1 MPKLPFQTLQK
12 LDLPLTEVVS
22 GRIGFVHDLFL
33 SFPYEICDR
42 LPDDGRD
49 LVVLRG
55 KRERSQAIAEL
66 ADYPGRVVLVMAP
79 GDAPIR
85 NAYMPGRR
93 GLPPNFVALF
103 ATSNE
108 LADRRAVGIPL
119 GVRVNKLRPLQFVRQ
134 NRTAGRSGLLYGNF
148 TVNDTHYRPDRDG
161 AAHVRQR
168 LVDRLGSEPW
178 AELDISAEQRD
189 SPEQLVRYYSQ
200 IAAHRFV
207 LSPEGNGIDCYRTW
221 EALHLGAVPIV
232 MASGS
237 MSAFADLPILFTEDY
252 GELSEAYLEQRW
264 EEISRRSFDID
275 SMLSSHYRRRFLA
288 AVGSLDNPR
297 FLCWKFDSPKFH
309 DVLRRS
315 SRSAANVIV
324 ETPMPPFVACR
335 DLMTADGWNAPG
347 RLRLEQVVGG
357 LRILADGDGPPVV
370 EIPLHTLAGAPFRL
384 TGSIEAEGASPLTIA
399 FEQRPDVIATL
410 ELGEPASALALD
422 FVARSD
428 RTVLTIRAPEAGD
441 AASWTLR
448 DLRLSADL

>member
-1 MPKLPFQTLQK
+1 MPKLPFDTLQK
-12 LDLPLTEVVS
+12 LDLPLTEVVA

-49 LVVLRG
+49 LVVLSG
-55 KRERSQAIAEL
+55 KSERSQAIAEL

-85 NAYMPGRR
+85 NAYIPGRR

-108 LADRRAVGIPL
+108 LADRRAVGVPL

-148 TVNDTHYRPDRDG
+148 TVNDTHYRPGRDG
-161 AAHVRQR
+161 AAHVRKR
-168 LVDRLGSEPW
+168 LVDRLGSQPW

-189 SPEQLVRYYSQ
+189 SPEQLIRYYSQ

-221 EALHLGAVPIV
+221 EALYLGAVPIV
-232 MASGS
+232 MVSS
-237 MSAFADLPILFTEDY
+237 STSAFADLPILFTDDY
-252 GELSEAYLEQRW
+252 SELSQAYLEQRW
-264 EEISRRSFDID
+264 EEMSRRSFEID
-275 SMLSSHYRRRFLA
+275 SMLSSYYRRRFLA
-288 AVGSLDNPR
+288 AVGRLENPH

-315 SRSAANVIV
+315 SRSAANILA
-324 ETPMPPFVACR
+324 ETPTPPFAAC

-347 RLRLEQVVGG
+347 RLRLEEVVGG
-357 LRILADGDGPPVV
+357 LRIVADGDGPPVV
-370 EIPLHTLAGAPFRL
+370 EIPLQTLAGAPFRL
-384 TGSIEAEGASPLTIA
+384 TGSIETESGPPLAIA
-399 FEQRPDVIATL
+399 FEQRPEVIATL
-410 ELGEPASALALD
+410 RAGGRSSAFALD

-448 DLRLSADL
+448 DLRLSAEL